1 MYNIIKHNRKLI
13 KTLSI
18 SAGDLSFYIDAYV
31 LNRHCDV
38 MLHLVDVPLL

>member
-13 KTLSI
+13 KT
-18 SAGDLSFYIDAYV
+18 AGDLSFYIDAYV